1 MIDAEL
7 EDRLQQA
14 IEASELIIEC
24 LNAGEFDAARQHDLV
39 RVDALRML
47 SKCRNFDD
55 IPAVMIERM
64 QQLVRLDTVINEL
77 GTRLRNQVM
86 TELFEEQANRHS
98 HEQYVQN
105 QNMCL

>member
-1 MIDAEL
+1 MTDAEL

-14 IEASELIIEC
+14 IEASELIVEC
-24 LNAGEFDAARQHDLV
+24 LNSGEFDAARQHDMV
-39 RVDALRML
+39 RVSAIRVF

-55 IPAVMIERM
+55 MPCMVIEHM
-64 QQLVRLDTVINEL
+64 HKLAHLDTVITKL
-77 GTRLRNQVM
+77 STRLRDQVM

-105 QNMCL
+105 QNICL